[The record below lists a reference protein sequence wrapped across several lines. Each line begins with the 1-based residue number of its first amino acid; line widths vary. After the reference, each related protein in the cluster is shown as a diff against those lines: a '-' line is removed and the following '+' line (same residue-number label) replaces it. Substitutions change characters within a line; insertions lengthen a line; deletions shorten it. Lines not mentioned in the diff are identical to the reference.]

1 MRRNNAMTVAQS
13 EAPSGAAR
21 KKQPTIGQLKKRRM
35 IGDYLLLAPQ
45 LIIYVG
51 LTLLPFVVALPMLFT
66 DRLSFQDTG
75 VQAAG
80 ISNFLRIFTDPNV
93 QQEYFPSLWRTLLF
107 VTLNYAMVYVFG
119 LSLALMIYEIG
130 FKGWFFT
137 IVYLPMMV
145 SGLATGYMATMLFSR
160 STGTINLILAEWFNI
175 QSPIDIQNPTGT
187 GLILPLMI
195 GWKYA
200 GFNVAIFLAGL
211 LAIPTETIEAATV
224 DGASYWQRLRFVYF
238 PQMIPAFIIATIF
251 CLIGS
256 FGVFDELIPLG
267 ALSSNNEARLLS
279 VLFFTYAFVSQRL
292 ALGLTLTLETFLPL
306 VVIALLL
313 QRLQRRLQY

>member
-1 MRRNNAMTVAQS
+1 MATAT
-13 EAPSGAAR
+13 AR
-21 KKQPTIGQLKKRRM
+21 PKTTISQLKRRRM

-51 LTLLPFVVALPMLFT
+51 LTLLPFVVAIPMLFT

-80 ISNFLRIFTDPNV
+80 WSNFLRIFTDPNI
-93 QQEYFPSLWRTLLF
+93 QQEYLPALQRTLLF
-107 VTLNYAMVYVFG
+107 VSINYLMVYIFG
-119 LSLALMIYEIG
+119 LTLALLIYEIG
-130 FKGWFFT
+130 FQGWFFT
-137 IVYLPMMV
+137 IVYLPMMI

-160 STGTINLILAEWFNI
+160 STGTINLMLQEWFGW
-175 QSPIDIQNPTGT
+175 QGAIDIQQPIGT
-187 GLILPLMI
+187 AVILPILI
-195 GWKYA
+195 GWRYA

-224 DGASYWQRLRFVYF
+224 DGASYWQRLRYVYF

-292 ALGLTLTLETFLPL
+292 ALGLTLTLQTFLPL

>member
-1 MRRNNAMTVAQS
+1 MASATS
-13 EAPSGAAR
+13 KPTPSMS
-21 KKQPTIGQLKKRRM
+21 KLKRRRM

-45 LIIYVG
+45 FILYVG
-51 LTLLPFVVALPMLFT
+51 LTLLPFVIAIPVLFT

-80 ISNFLRIFTDPNV
+80 WSNFLRIFADPNV
-93 QQEYFPSLWRTLLF
+93 QQEFFPSLQRTLLF
-107 VTLNYAMVYVFG
+107 VTTNYLMVYVFG
-119 LSLALMIYEIG
+119 LTLALLIYEIG
-130 FKGWFFT
+130 FQGWFFT

-160 STGTINLILAEWFNI
+160 STGTVNLMLSEWFNV
-175 QSPIDIQNPTGT
+175 QNVIDIQQPAGT
-187 GLILPLMI
+187 AIILPILI

-211 LAIPTETIEAATV
+211 LAIPTDTIEAATV
-224 DGASYWQRLRFVYF
+224 DGASYWQRLRYVYF

-279 VLFFTYAFVSQRL
+279 VLFFTYAFISQRL
-292 ALGLTLTLETFLPL
+292 ALGLTLTLQTFLPL

-313 QRLQRRLQY
+313 QRLQRKLQY

>member
-1 MRRNNAMTVAQS
+1 MASAIAQ
-13 EAPSGAAR
+13 P
-21 KKQPTIGQLKKRRM
+21 KKQQSLSKLKRRRM
-35 IGDYLLLAPQ
+35 LGDYLLLAPQ
-45 LIIYVG
+45 FILYVG
-51 LTLLPFVVALPMLFT
+51 LTLLPFVVAIPVLFT

-80 ISNFLRIFTDPNV
+80 LSNFTRILTDPNI
-93 QQEYFPSLWRTLLF
+93 QQEYFPSLWRTLQF
-107 VTLNYAMVYVFG
+107 VTFNYLMVYVFG
-119 LSLALMIYEIG
+119 LTLALLIYEIG
-130 FKGWFFT
+130 FQGWFFT

-160 STGTINLILAEWFNI
+160 STGTVNLMLAEWFNVTT
-175 QSPIDIQNPTGT
+175 PIDIQQPVGT
-187 GLILPLMI
+187 AVILPLLV

-224 DGASYWQRLRFVYF
+224 DGASYWQRLRYVYF

-279 VLFFTYAFVSQRL
+279 VLFFTYAFISQRL
-292 ALGLTLTLETFLPL
+292 ALGLTLTLQTFLPL

-313 QRLQRRLQY
+313 QRLQRKLQY